1 MTNLRVDCD
10 VCDETATHIINC
22 LHITCKPCSFLSH
35 CPVCYEA
42 IYNKTELTPSMTEE
56 IQDNFLTK
64 TNRIQELIK
73 VVEKVKRKSIKHQKK
88 LEKILPKISD
98 PTIKDEIQLM
108 NSLQSDVD
116 KIVKVSKNAL
126 YNNYKRKFPEIIE
139 LLSSFQHKEKTFKY
153 FIPSKSMTARTLT
166 GELVPININPTPC
179 THYHEIYYK
188 PDLYKPKLSGDVSI
202 FELYD
207 GGFIILKY
215 NTLHIF
221 SKSVCTSI
229 YLDLSDFVYGNGFIV
244 TVDCSELICYSNYKK
259 NKKGYYKFEKTD
271 ILEDIEY
278 DIAHIYKDG
287 VVAHGDFLYV
297 TYRLRPHTDHRLF
310 IFCWSY
316 ETKSVVWNTQI
327 CNSDYDMPHIHKY
340 EDFLHVSMY
349 KEGSQTRNYFINY
362 KGELIPETER
372 PLFEINSFGY
382 SSGVIYKEHSFKDI
396 QADFAL
402 DGVAVLR
409 LPNGADNATI
419 LADGTV
425 AFTKKETLYF
435 SKDISHWFSKE
446 LEFDD

>member
-1 MTNLRVDCD
+1 
-10 VCDETATHIINC
+10 
-22 LHITCKPCSFLSH
+22 
-35 CPVCYEA
+35 
-42 IYNKTELTPSMTEE
+42 MTEE

-73 VVEKVKRKSIKHQKK
+73 VVEKVKRESIKHQKK

-188 PDLYKPKLSGDVSI
+188 PDLYKHKLSGDVSI

-244 TVDCSELICYSNYKK
+244 TVDCSELIC
-259 NKKGYYKFEKTD
+259 
-271 ILEDIEY
+271 
-278 DIAHIYKDG
+278 YKDG

-425 AFTKKETLYF
+425 AFTKKETLFFQRYLTLVL
-435 SKDISHWFSKE
+435 KGTRV
-446 LEFDD
+446 